1 MTVPPEESPNGPA
14 DLPEPQQRHPPRRR
28 RSGPV
33 RLVIALTLAV
43 TVAAPLAGVAFAVT
57 NSRAI
62 SDWITATNYSPTAA
76 MAELVSSSGMNG
88 AGTRLFYASTP
99 ELNEADAFNAACGI
113 RPEQYLLGCY
123 TGTKIHLYD
132 IVEARL
138 SGIREVTAAHEMLHA
153 GYDRLD
159 AATKERVGV
168 LLEQA
173 YAEHGDDSG
182 LASRMAAYEV
192 SQPGTRL
199 NELHSII
206 GTEFTSLDPE
216 LEQYYTRYF
225 SDRSK
230 VVALHTAYAAVF
242 SDIEAK
248 SADLS
253 SRLLALADGI
263 DTEISTYNADITRLN
278 SDIKAFNDR
287 NAAFGYS
294 GNEAGF
300 NRDKAR
306 LQSTSTALDATLG
319 DINAKQGQ
327 LADLRTQLQAIDADA
342 QALNRSI
349 NSTFVPSATV

>member
-1 MTVPPEESPNGPA
+1 MTVPPDEVPA
-14 DLPEPQQRHPPRRR
+14 RPRARRSRRR
-28 RSGPV
+28 RAGPV
-33 RLVIALTLAV
+33 RAIIAMAVVLVIPV
-43 TVAAPLAGVAFAVT
+43 PVAGVAFAVT

-62 SDWITATNYSPTAA
+62 SDWITATNYSPTPA
-76 MAELVSSSGMNG
+76 MAELVSSSGMND

-99 ELNEADAFNAACGI
+99 ELNAADAFNAACGI

-123 TGTKIHLYD
+123 TGVKIHLYD

-159 AATKERVGV
+159 AATKARVDV

-173 YAEHGDDSG
+173 YTEHGDDPE

-199 NELHSII
+199 TELHSII
-206 GTEFTSLDPE
+206 GTEFGTLDPE
-216 LEQYYTRYF
+216 LESYYARYF
-225 SDRSK
+225 TDRSK
-230 VVALHTAYAAVF
+230 VVALHAAYAAVF
-242 SDIEAK
+242 AEIEAK
-248 SADLS
+248 STALS
-253 SRLLALADGI
+253 NQLLALADGI
-263 DTEISTYNADITRLN
+263 DSGISTYNADITQLN
-278 SDIKAFNDR
+278 SDIRAFNDR

-294 GNEAGF
+294 DNEAGF
-300 NRDKAR
+300 DRDKAR
-306 LQSTSTALDATLG
+306 LAATAAELDARLAA
-319 DINAKQGQ
+319 INAQQAQ

-349 NSTFVPSATV
+349 NSTFVPGATL

>member
-1 MTVPPEESPNGPA
+1 MMEPPAKFLGGP
-14 DLPEPQQRHPPRRR
+14 DRPDPSSSRRPRPR
-28 RSGPV
+28 RSGPI
-33 RLVIALTLAV
+33 RAVIAIVIVVAV
-43 TVAAPLAGVAFAVT
+43 PLAGVAFAVT

-62 SDWITATNYSPTAA
+62 SDWITAANYSPSSA
-76 MAELVSSSGMNG
+76 MAELVTSSGMNNT
-88 AGTRLFYASTP
+88 GTRLFYASTP

-159 AATKERVGV
+159 SATKDRVGV

-173 YAEHGDDSG
+173 FAEHGDDPE
-182 LASRMAAYEV
+182 LIDRMADYEV

-206 GTEFTSLDPE
+206 GTEFSTLDPE
-216 LEQYYTRYF
+216 LEAYYARYF
-225 SDRSK
+225 SDRTK
-230 VVALHTAYAAVF
+230 VVTLHSAYAAVF
-242 SDIEAK
+242 ADIKAK
-248 SADLS
+248 SAALS
-253 SRLLALADGI
+253 SQLLALADDI
-263 DTEISTYNADITRLN
+263 DSEISTYNADITRLN
-278 SDIKAFNDR
+278 SNIKSFNEL

-300 NRDKAR
+300 NRDRAR
-306 LQSTSTALDATLG
+306 LQGTSAELDVQLEN
-319 DINAKQGQ
+319 IKAKQAQ
-327 LADLRTQLQAIDADA
+327 LADLRGQLQAIDADA

>member
-1 MTVPPEESPNGPA
+1 MIEPPAGFPDGSVRPGPR
-14 DLPEPQQRHPPRRR
+14 PSRRRR

-33 RLVIALTLAV
+33 RAVIAIIIAIVV
-43 TVAAPLAGVAFAVT
+43 TVPLAGVAFAVT

-62 SDWITATNYSPTAA
+62 SDWITAANYSPSPAIA
-76 MAELVSSSGMNG
+76 DLVSSSGMNNT
-88 AGTRLFYASTP
+88 GTRLFYASTP

-159 AATKERVGV
+159 AVTKDRVGV

-173 YAEHGDDSG
+173 FAEHGDDPE
-182 LASRMAAYEV
+182 LISRMAAYEV

-206 GTEFTSLDPE
+206 GTEFPTLDPE
-216 LEQYYTRYF
+216 LETYYARYF

-230 VVALHTAYAAVF
+230 VVTLHTAYAAVF
-242 SDIEAK
+242 ADIEAK
-248 SADLS
+248 SAALS
-253 SRLLALADGI
+253 SQLLALADDI
-263 DTEISTYNADITRLN
+263 DSEISTYNADITRLN
-278 SDIKAFNDR
+278 QGVKTFNDR

-294 GNEAGF
+294 GDEAGF

-306 LQSTSTALDATLG
+306 LQGTSAGLDARLK
-319 DINAKQGQ
+319 DINAKQAQ
-327 LADLRTQLQAIDADA
+327 LTDLRGQLQAIDADA